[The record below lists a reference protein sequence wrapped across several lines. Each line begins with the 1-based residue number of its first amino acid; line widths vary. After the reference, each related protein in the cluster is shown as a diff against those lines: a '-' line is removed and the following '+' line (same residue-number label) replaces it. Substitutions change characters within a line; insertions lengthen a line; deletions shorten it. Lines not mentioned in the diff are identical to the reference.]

1 MSIDIIYTPNIMNL
15 FTISFDKFVINK
27 ETIKIYSWDNYKN
40 YFDKLYD
47 NLLLSINNDDINMFV
62 KIYYIIT
69 LLYINYTNFL
79 KYIKH
84 DDLYNKNIYN
94 FINSIKINKKIVSF
108 IILNSTNEFINNII
122 KINNPFFLSRI
133 KSNKLND
140 INYIKLL
147 INDYINEYK
156 QMDKLT
162 DSNIINGEKKIL
174 NIIIFRFMY
183 SKNINY
189 NNYHDFFIKKILNKK
204 NNSNFNNFLKLI
216 PHSKNILNVI
226 NLSNANINNNIN
238 TNINIDFNKILKFF
252 INNNNRLII
261 SNIANNNSKY
271 FITNKKYGGTLI
283 ININSNDNII
293 NNIEFNCFQRNLSLI
308 NYNIKHLKNINFLNK
323 TSNLIEINI
332 NNNIIDNISN
342 LLHIFHLLTLSFKL
356 LESYPDDLHECIF
369 LNDYNEYYYDSICN
383 FLKFIK
389 QFININISYNKFMI
403 DLIKYVYIYSYY
415 DYYFYYSN
423 NLLDTILSNFK
434 FKNNIFNEFLVN
446 LKTTLKLPKDLLN
459 YPPFFNIEDDI
470 NSIIY
475 YNFEMPNYFKL
486 FDIINAI
493 VDTFD
498 IKINNKLNIIE
509 QTIYFFIKDIN
520 KKTNNI
526 NNKTNNNNN
535 NKTNNINNNSSNS
548 SENETTSSNNS
559 SNNSNNN
566 SISDIVFDSDNEL
579 KSKIDETLLSKNDKD
594 LLNNNNT
601 YIELNIENSA
611 NCLFNTEIN

>member
-1 MSIDIIYTPNIMNL
+1 MSIDIIYNQDILNL
-15 FTISFDKFVINK
+15 FTTSFDKFVITK
-27 ETIKIYSWDNYKN
+27 EINSTYSWNNFKN
-40 YFDKLYD
+40 IFDKLYN
-47 NLLLSINNDDINMFV
+47 NLLVTIEDDNINMFI
-62 KIYYIIT
+62 KNYYIIT

-84 DDLYNKNIYN
+84 EDIYNKNIYD
-94 FINSIKINKKIVSF
+94 FINSIKINKKVASF
-108 IILNSTNEFINNII
+108 LILNSNNEYVNNII
-122 KINNPFFLSRI
+122 KINNPFFLNRI
-133 KSNKLND
+133 KFNKLNN
-140 INYIKLL
+140 IEYLKSLV
-147 INDYINEYK
+147 NDYINEYK

-162 DSNIINGEKKIL
+162 DTNIINGEKKIL

-183 SKNINY
+183 SKNINF

-204 NNSNFNNFLKLI
+204 NNSNLNNFLKLI

-226 NLSNANINNNIN
+226 NLSNTNIKNNIN

-252 INNNNRLII
+252 MNNNNKIII
-261 SNIANNNSKY
+261 SNITNNNSKY
-271 FITNKKYGGTLI
+271 FITNKKYGGTII
-283 ININSNDNII
+283 INLINDNNSNLI
-293 NNIEFNCFQRNLSLI
+293 NFNCFQRNLSLI
-308 NYNIKHLKNINFLNK
+308 NYNVKYLKNIIFLNK
-323 TSNLIEINI
+323 TNNFIEINI
-332 NNNIIDNISN
+332 NTKIIDNISN

-356 LESYPDDLHECIF
+356 LESYPDDLHECIY
-369 LNDYNEYYYDSICN
+369 LNDYDEYYYDSMCN
-383 FLKFIK
+383 FLEFIK
-389 QFININISYNKFMI
+389 QYINVNISYNKFMI

-475 YNFEMPNYFKL
+475 YNFEIPNYFKL

-493 VDTFD
+493 TDTFD

-509 QTIYFFIKDIN
+509 QTIYFFIKDIKN
-520 KKTNNI
+520 NNINI
-526 NNKTNNNNN
+526 NNKN
-535 NKTNNINNNSSNS
+535 NKNNKNSSSS
-548 SENETTSSNNS
+548 SENETSSSNNS
-559 SNNSNNN
+559 ISN
-566 SISDIVFDSDNEL
+566 IIFDSDNDL